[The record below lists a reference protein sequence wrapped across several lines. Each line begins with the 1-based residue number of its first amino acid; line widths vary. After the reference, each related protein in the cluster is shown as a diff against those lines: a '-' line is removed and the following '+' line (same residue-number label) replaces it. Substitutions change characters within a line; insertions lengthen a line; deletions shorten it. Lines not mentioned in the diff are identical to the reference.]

1 MYNHCKVTG
10 YNYTCPN
17 TMNKCAT
24 VSLDTFCC
32 PNGQSHGKAL
42 DLTRPDVSS
51 SDPQY
56 VAAQI
61 CQGLGEVWTNSLSTT
76 SPINVSPSNIQP

>member
-17 TMNKCAT
+17 TMNNENKSR
-24 VSLDTFCC
+24 VSI
-32 PNGQSHGKAL
+32 Q
-42 DLTRPDVSS
+42 VSS

>member
-24 VSLDTFCC
+24 EQGTSENKSRVSI
-32 PNGQSHGKAL
+32 Q
-42 DLTRPDVSS
+42 VSS